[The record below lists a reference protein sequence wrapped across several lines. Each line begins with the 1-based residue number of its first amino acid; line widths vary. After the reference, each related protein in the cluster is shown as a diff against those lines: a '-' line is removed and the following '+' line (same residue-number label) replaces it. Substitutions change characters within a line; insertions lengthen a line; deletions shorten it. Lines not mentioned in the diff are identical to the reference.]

1 MEQLGLFQTEKKKF
15 FFSMFCE
22 EVKWE
27 RIKEQERE
35 KFAFSQVLFLESFW
49 VQDLKAQ
56 IKVRIILQ
64 LTGYKTKAS

>member
-1 MEQLGLFQTEKKKF
+1 MEHLGLFQTKKKKKI
-15 FFSMFCE
+15 SMFYK
-22 EVKWE
+22 EVKWK

-56 IKVRIILQ
+56 IKVRVILQ

>member
-1 MEQLGLFQTEKKKF
+1 
-15 FFSMFCE
+15 MFCK
-22 EVKWE
+22 EVKWK

-35 KFAFSQVLFLESFW
+35 KFAFSQVLFLESFR

-56 IKVRIILQ
+56 IKVRVILQ